1 MSSEIPPASNYILAK
16 ARDVTENKLVESVK
30 QKTRV
35 YLANTQHVEEDEFD
49 IEERAIKIAHKVFQS
64 EYESSLAE
72 MIANPKD
79 RKLLVALYREK
90 VICRLVDE
98 IIAVFKKNLASQSQ
112 GQ

>member
-1 MSSEIPPASNYILAK
+1 MSSQVPLAGHFLLAK
-16 ARDVTENKLVESVK
+16 ARYDTESKLVESVK

-72 MIANPKD
+72 VLPNPTD
-79 RKLLVALYREK
+79 RELLVAIYKEP
-90 VICRLVDE
+90 VINRLVDE
-98 IIAVFKKNLASQSQ
+98 SIAVFKKNLASQSQ